1 MRMEILPLGL
11 ALAAL
16 FGRILILLVVGAG
29 ALPAWARPTIVR
41 RVARY
46 WILYA
51 VGFALQ
57 WGCLITIWTIGGF
70 LKFLFGVGFVYFGGK
85 PIAQRILKVRGA
97 WPPV

>member
-1 MRMEILPLGL
+1 MEIVGLGL

-16 FGRILILLVVGAG
+16 LGRVLMLLVVGAG
-29 ALPAWARPTIVR
+29 ALPTWARPTIVR

-57 WGCLITIWTIGGF
+57 WGCLIALWAGIGF
-70 LKFLFGVGFVYFGGK
+70 LKFLIGVGFVYLGGK
-85 PIAQRILKVRGA
+85 PIAQRILKIRGA
-97 WPPV
+97 WPPI